1 LCADTHPDHDPIC
14 TFLREA
20 QFEQPV
26 EAVHDIFP
34 ESLRTNLR
42 SDAKSDGLL
51 ELHRENCREPL

>member
-26 EAVHDIFP
+26 EAVMTFFQNP
-34 ESLRTNLR
+34 FARNLR

-51 ELHRENCREPL
+51 ELHREDCREPL